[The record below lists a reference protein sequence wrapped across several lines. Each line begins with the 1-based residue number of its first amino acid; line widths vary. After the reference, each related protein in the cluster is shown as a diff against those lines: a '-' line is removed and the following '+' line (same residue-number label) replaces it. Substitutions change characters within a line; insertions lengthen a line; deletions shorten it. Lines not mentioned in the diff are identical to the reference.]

1 MKKIRIVADD
11 RIPFLRESPLSAFCD
26 MTFLPG
32 AGISKQ
38 ELLTADAV
46 ITRTRTRCNAD
57 TLDGTNVKL
66 IATATIGYDHIDT
79 VYCARRGIVWRNAPG
94 CNAPSVA
101 QYLTSLL
108 VSFSLKYNMPLKGRV
123 LGVIGAGNVGRR
135 VIETASAL
143 GMTVLVNDPP
153 REENEGHSGFTALDE
168 ICREADFITFHVP
181 LERSGKYPTFHL
193 ADQRFLGS
201 LKPGAVVINTS
212 RGEVVDNPELK
223 RALLQ
228 KKIRGAALDVW
239 EGEPEIDPELMGLL
253 DFATPHIAGYSADG
267 KAAATVASVR
277 TVARCLGLPLADWSP
292 SALPLPDRALE
303 FSLDAG
309 GKSPGEV
316 LAEAILYSYDV
327 MADDRALRAR
337 PGLFEKLRGDYPV
350 RREFTAFGVRLAGGT
365 SDTRALLEKAGFN
378 VIETR

>member
-46 ITRTRTRCNAD
+46 ITRTRTRCNAE

-223 RALLQ
+223 RALTGGRAPHAENLGGPA
-228 KKIRGAALDVW
+228 IVGAINASQILSDLPVTFKFYGATGNDGTADFLRSIIAKTPLDASNYVTLP
-239 EGEPEIDPELMGLL
+239 GASPSTDVLSDPR
-253 DFATPHIAGYSADG
+253 AHDG
-267 KAAATVASVR
+267 KGERTFINTIGACYAYTPEQLPAAFYEADIIWFGATALV
-277 TVARCLGLPLADWSP
+277 P
-292 SALPLPDRALE
+292 S
-303 FSLDAG
+303 FH
-309 GKSPGEV
+309 
-316 LAEAILYSYDV
+316 
-327 MADDRALRAR
+327 
-337 PGLFEKLRGDYPV
+337 EKLSVLLKRSH
-350 RREFTAFGVRLAGGT
+350 EAG
-365 SDTRALLEKAGFN
+365 KIN
-378 VIETR
+378 VV